1 MNDAPARGCGGGL
14 GSCRA
19 AGARSV
25 EDGCGAALT
34 PPTQGT
40 YHATAI
46 IEPHPHTDTVGC
58 MGNWIRGRKRKAWPG
73 LLHAKMLSDRSLRC
87 CWETWGRAVWGAL
100 QGWVGGCCWKL
111 LVFIGQDFG

>member
-1 MNDAPARGCGGGL
+1 MRRLVDAEGGFGELQGSWREVSGGRVRRGID
-14 GSCRA
+14 A
-19 AGARSV
+19 ADA
-25 EDGCGAALT
+25 
-34 PPTQGT
+34 GT

-46 IEPHPHTDTVGC
+46 IDPHPHTDTVGC